1 MYSELDKKL
10 EEVQQK
16 IHRLNKID
24 AILADLRNDEAV
36 LRHKVYELKAVL
48 DKEILDVEKLDSTN
62 IVSIFYSIT
71 GKLEDKKEKEQREA
85 LSAKLKHDQA
95 SYDLYN
101 IETEISKLTEER
113 ENYKGCVNEYNSLY
127 QQKKN
132 LLIKSDSASANK
144 ILEMRGKIEDS
155 KRNLKEIKE
164 AVSAGQSA
172 ANSLDA
178 ALDSLSSAQGWG
190 TWDLLGGGLISDLA
204 KHSHI
209 DDAMSEA
216 ERAHQ
221 KLREF
226 KSELADVRINYDIR
240 FETDGFAK
248 FADFFFD
255 GLIADWYMQSK
266 IDNSY
271 ESIANVKNQVESTIF
286 KLQQIENEGK
296 QYLERLENEL
306 KNIIIG
312 SQLNNSAEK
321 VSILRYI
328 NGKIS
333 DEQEVDMEG
342 DDSVHTVKD
351 EVELY
356 ANDTIEIYVNVQ
368 DKYGINYK
376 HIVMADEIDSEGNL
390 VRRAPEWT
398 NGSLMEIKNKNGKTL
413 FESDFILDQC

>member
-312 SQLNNSAEK
+312 S
-321 VSILRYI
+321 
-328 NGKIS
+328 
-333 DEQEVDMEG
+333 
-342 DDSVHTVKD
+342 
-351 EVELY
+351 
-356 ANDTIEIYVNVQ
+356 
-368 DKYGINYK
+368 
-376 HIVMADEIDSEGNL
+376 
-390 VRRAPEWT
+390 
-398 NGSLMEIKNKNGKTL
+398 
-413 FESDFILDQC
+413 